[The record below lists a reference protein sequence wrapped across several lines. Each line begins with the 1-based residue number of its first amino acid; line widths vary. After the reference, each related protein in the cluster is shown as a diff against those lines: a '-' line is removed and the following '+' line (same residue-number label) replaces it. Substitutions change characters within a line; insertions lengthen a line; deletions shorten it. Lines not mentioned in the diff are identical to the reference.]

1 MVSGLLLQRLYLK
14 VLQSSYLYLLIILAI
29 VDNTPY
35 PLSNVFLWTQMN
47 VFNHRFL
54 YFLSPLHRVDKIYGH
69 GFMHHLLYQPQP
81 QPQPQLFSIICFSKK
96 TMRGSFSLVKTQ
108 EAHVF
113 SAPCSSSM
121 CSSWLTKKSC
131 SKAICTSPP
140 VPKKR
145 HLHSCVLDR
154 MHVTPDSQLLNCIL
168 SEHAYMERQ
177 LWSSRGEQNSTSLI
191 LLIFL
196 EFQG

>member
-14 VLQSSYLYLLIILAI
+14 VLQSSYLLLLITLAI

-81 QPQPQLFSIICFSKK
+81 QPKL
-96 TMRGSFSLVKTQ
+96 
-108 EAHVF
+108 
-113 SAPCSSSM
+113 SSM

-131 SKAICTSPP
+131 SKAICTLPP
-140 VPKKR
+140 VKKR